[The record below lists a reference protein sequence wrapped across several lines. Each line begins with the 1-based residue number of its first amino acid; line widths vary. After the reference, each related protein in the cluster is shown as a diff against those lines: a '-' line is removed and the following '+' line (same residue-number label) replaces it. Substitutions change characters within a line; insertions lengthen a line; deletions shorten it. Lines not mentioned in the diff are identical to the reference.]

1 MMRARH
7 ISRRAAAFGAA
18 LMLLAASGCSK
29 AMDTLGMTGNVTI
42 PAPQLISPERL
53 RVSLPSR
60 DAQAVLGP
68 VSRNRDITAWQ
79 TLDGIGLS
87 FKGGVLI
94 ETRGLGHDLMSS
106 DAAGT
111 LAMLRGQMGSD
122 YYPQIRTYLDGEQRT
137 AIRSFMCR
145 RTATNDRGRI
155 DETCVSTDERV
166 TNSYWLDS
174 AGSVIRS
181 RQWVG
186 PTIEYMETQRVLR

>member
-1 MMRARH
+1 MMRPRH
-7 ISRRAAAFGAA
+7 ISRRAAACSAA
-18 LMLLAASGCSK
+18 LMLLVVCGCSN
-29 AMDTLGMTGNVTI
+29 AIDTLGLGGNVAA
-42 PAPQLISPERL
+42 PEPQLIGPERL

-68 VSRNRDITAWQ
+68 VSRNAGITVWQ
-79 TLDGIGLS
+79 TLDGISLS
-87 FKGGVLI
+87 FRDGVLI
-94 ETRGLGHDLMSS
+94 ETRGLGDDLMSS

-111 LAMLRGQMGSD
+111 VAMLRGRMGGD

-145 RTATNDRGRI
+145 RAATDDSVRI
-155 DETCVSTDERV
+155 DETCVSTNETV
-166 TNSYWLDS
+166 TNSYWLNS

-186 PTIEYMETQRVLR
+186 PDIEYMETEHVLR